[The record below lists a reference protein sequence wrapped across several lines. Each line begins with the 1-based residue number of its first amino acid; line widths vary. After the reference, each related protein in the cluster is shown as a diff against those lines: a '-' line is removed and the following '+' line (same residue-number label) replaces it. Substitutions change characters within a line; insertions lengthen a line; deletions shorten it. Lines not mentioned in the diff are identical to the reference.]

1 MSSKDDV
8 NAYKEAL
15 RRFNK
20 FLIKIRSTVFDKY
33 PDLITGDDLKD
44 KIKDIDNAQKKL
56 DELMIQFKKLFTEK
70 LLVLTAMRSL
80 LWHVNTT
87 ISDSENVKELK
98 ERIRIFVIPEVERF
112 LNSFKRESRILQE
125 RIIPLFNVYE
135 NLRKVLESADDRIED
150 FEKLLQPDKKG
161 LTLLDD
167 ILELILE
174 DKLDELERKYS
185 DLDEIEESRDRAGS
199 KR

>member
-1 MSSKDDV
+1 MSGKDDV

-44 KIKDIDNAQKKL
+44 KIKDIDNAQKKI

-87 ISDSENVKELK
+87 INDSENVKELK
-98 ERIRIFVIPEVERF
+98 ERIRIFIIPEVERF
-112 LNSFKRESRILQE
+112 LNSFKRESNILQQ

-135 NLRKVLESADDRIED
+135 NLRKVLESVDERGED
-150 FEKLLQPDKKG
+150 FEKLIQPDKKG

-167 ILELILE
+167 MLELILE
-174 DKLDELERKYS
+174 DKLEELERKYS
-185 DLDEIEESRDRAGS
+185 DLDEV
-199 KR
+199 